1 LSGASDAVVLVT
13 ARSFATVAGQ
23 REELEAAVRE
33 VRWNEF
39 GRPLTAPELREALA
53 GVDGVIAGVD
63 RFDAEVVGSAD
74 RLRVIARQGVGTDG
88 IDLQAAAARGI
99 VVTNTPG
106 ANADAVAELALGL
119 MLALARRIPA
129 ADRLVRSG
137 GYRSLGGIQLG
148 GRTVGL
154 LGVGRTGSALAWRA
168 RALECEV
175 IGFDPARDDDELRSS
190 GVSPTSR
197 DRVIAEADFLSLHV
211 PVTAETR
218 DMVDAEFLARMKPGA
233 YLVNTAR
240 GALVVEADLAAALDD
255 GRLAGAGLDATRD
268 EPPRPDSP
276 LLGRDDVIVTP
287 HSGADTEEA
296 RAAMGRSALHD
307 LLAVLE
313 GRPPR
318 HPVELSAEPSHG

>member
-1 LSGASDAVVLVT
+1 LIGASEAVVLVT
-13 ARSFATVAGQ
+13 ARSFAAVPGQ

-33 VRWNEF
+33 VRWNEL
-39 GRPLTAPELREALA
+39 GRPMSAPELREALT

-63 RFDAEVVGSAD
+63 RFDAEVIESAD

-88 IDLQAAAARGI
+88 IDLKAAAGRGI

-175 IGFDPARDDDELRSS
+175 IGFDPARDDEELRRS
-190 GVSPTSR
+190 GVSPASR

-218 DMVDAEFLARMKPGA
+218 DMVDASFLARMKPGA

-240 GALVVEADLAAALDD
+240 GALVVEADLADALDE

-276 LLGRDDVIVTP
+276 LLGRDDLIVTP

-296 RAAMGRSALHD
+296 RAAMGQSAFHD
-307 LLAVLE
+307 LLAVLD

-318 HPVELSAEPSHG
+318 HPVELAESSHG